1 MRVISG
7 RCRGTTLFAPE
18 GLETRPT
25 TDRIKETLF
34 NIIAFDLVDC
44 QFLDLFSGSGG
55 IGIESLSR
63 GAKRAV
69 FVEQSK
75 HALSHIHKNL
85 EKTQLKQQAEI
96 LGINV
101 INALKL
107 LEERQDKFNIIFMD
121 PPYALENIEKI
132 LEEAEKILED
142 TGYMILERSSTKSLL
157 LPDSLVLWKE
167 KVYKTTTLSFIRK
180 KGTS

>member
-7 RCRGTTLFAPE
+7 KCRGTTLFAPT
-18 GLETRPT
+18 GIETRPT

-34 NIIAFDLVDC
+34 NIIAFDLMDC
-44 QFLDLFSGSGG
+44 YFLDLFSGSGG

-63 GAKRAV
+63 GAKKTV

-75 HALSHIHKNL
+75 HALNYIHKNL
-85 EKTQLKQQAEI
+85 EKTQLKNQAEI

-121 PPYALENIEKI
+121 PPYALEDIKIVLEK
-132 LEEAEKILED
+132 AEGVLED
-142 TGYMILERSSTKSLL
+142 VGYIILERSSAKPLL
-157 LPDSLVLWKE
+157 LPDSLELWKE
-167 KVYKTTTLSFIRK
+167 KIYKTTTLSFMRK
-180 KGTS
+180 KGIS